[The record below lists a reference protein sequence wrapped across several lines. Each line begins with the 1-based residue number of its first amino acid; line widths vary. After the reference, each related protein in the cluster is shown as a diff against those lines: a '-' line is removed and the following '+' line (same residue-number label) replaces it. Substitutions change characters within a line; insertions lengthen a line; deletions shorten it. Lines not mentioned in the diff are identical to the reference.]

1 MARRNTIQRS
11 LVLAAVNKLHCHAT
25 ADEVY
30 GEIKKE
36 HPTNS
41 RATVYRNL
49 NLLSEL
55 GEIRRLEIPGSAD
68 RFDHI
73 SRNHCHVK
81 CRICNR
87 VFDVDM
93 DFVAGLESGI
103 RDTRGFDFTGYEI
116 IFHGVCPEC
125 KKQQNSVQE

>member
-1 MARRNTIQRS
+1 MARRNTIQRY
-11 LVLAAVNKLHCHAT
+11 LVLEAVNKLHCHAT

-30 GEIKKE
+30 GEIKKA
-36 HPTNS
+36 HPTIS

-55 GEIRRLEIPGSAD
+55 GEMRRLEIPGSAD

-81 CRICNR
+81 CEICNR

-93 DFVAGLESGI
+93 DFVNGLESGI
-103 RDTRGFDFTGYEI
+103 RDTRGFDFTGYDI

-125 KKQQNSVQE
+125 KSK

>member
-36 HPTNS
+36 HPTIS

-81 CRICNR
+81 CIICNR

-116 IFHGVCPEC
+116 IFRGVCPEC
-125 KKQQNSVQE
+125 KKQMKSEDR